1 MDIIRV
7 DIFIYVF
14 ATIEETMATWSYDDD
29 DDSSGF
35 LLLGHH
41 CRKIIRRRLKLKS
54 NPVRAAVQLSSSAG
68 LLISTSCPNRRRN
81 YDPTETEKRIGLE
94 SDSQMSG
101 DLEVTQKWIFMD
113 AMVIVMMMALT
124 AIANQDK
131 SWSHVLLITY
141 HLKTIRELKLKYR

>member
-1 MDIIRV
+1 M
-7 DIFIYVF
+7 
-14 ATIEETMATWSYDDD
+14 
-29 DDSSGF
+29 
-35 LLLGHH
+35 
-41 CRKIIRRRLKLKS
+41 
-54 NPVRAAVQLSSSAG
+54 QLSSSAG
-68 LLISTSCPNRRRN
+68 LLISTSGPNRRRN

-101 DLEVTQKWIFMD
+101 DLEVTQKWIVMD

>member
-1 MDIIRV
+1 MIP
-7 DIFIYVF
+7 
-14 ATIEETMATWSYDDD
+14 
-29 DDSSGF
+29 
-35 LLLGHH
+35 
-41 CRKIIRRRLKLKS
+41 RR
-54 NPVRAAVQLSSSAG
+54 P
-68 LLISTSCPNRRRN
+68 RREL
-81 YDPTETEKRIGLE
+81 DFE

-101 DLEVTQKWIFMD
+101 DLEVTQKWIVMD

>member
-1 MDIIRV
+1 M
-7 DIFIYVF
+7 
-14 ATIEETMATWSYDDD
+14 
-29 DDSSGF
+29 
-35 LLLGHH
+35 
-41 CRKIIRRRLKLKS
+41 
-54 NPVRAAVQLSSSAG
+54 QLSSSAG

-81 YDPTETEKRIGLE
+81 YYDPTETEKRIGLE

-101 DLEVTQKWIFMD
+101 DLEVTQKWIVMD

-141 HLKTIRELKLKYR
+141 HLKTIREFKLKYRERI